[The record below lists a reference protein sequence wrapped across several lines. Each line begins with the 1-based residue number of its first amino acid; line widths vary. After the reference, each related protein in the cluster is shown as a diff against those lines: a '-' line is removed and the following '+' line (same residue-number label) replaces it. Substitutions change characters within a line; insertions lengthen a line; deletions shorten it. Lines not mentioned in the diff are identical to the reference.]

1 MPDENKRIN
10 PETGQPYPSNKEK
23 LDEITSKIE
32 QGIKDVF
39 ESENYKN
46 YLSVMSRFHNYST
59 NNCMLI
65 YMQNPN
71 ATKVA
76 SFKAWSEKF
85 DRHVSKGE
93 KGIKIIAPSP
103 YKKKIDVQKIDP
115 DTKEPVTD
123 KDGNP
128 IMYQKEITMPAFK
141 AVTVFDISQTKGKP
155 LPQLAQTLQGK
166 VENFEYMKE
175 AIRRIAPVPIK
186 FEELRDNLDGF
197 FSFKEQSI
205 TIREGMSEPQTLCA
219 MVHETAHSLLHNPET
234 TDEKKSRES
243 EEIEAESVAYA
254 VCKYFGI
261 DTDENSFGYL
271 AAWSKDKEVKEL
283 RESLDTINE
292 TSSVLISSI
301 ENRYREILAERNVT
315 SIDSLTDKIADYIIN
330 AGNADKDIESPEQL
344 KSMIKG
350 YLEKGDTAPIENIL
364 KLTITQQEEYPFDK
378 KANEADKNTVDL
390 LLMEMRDYEKFN
402 FTDVTYKIG
411 DKAYLQIQRMDDGI
425 NCDFSFFRQDNYKL
439 MDGGFSDFDEN
450 DSHASATM
458 FELAAQIAEDFK
470 METDDISIV
479 DESIVE
485 AIEKANS
492 IEGVVAENG
501 PRFIEEDKIKPP
513 CPELTQETLD
523 KFGYNDDGMY
533 PITKEVAIDLMQNYC
548 DVYLLYDDGT
558 EAAANDEQEILMH
571 YGCLGVEKETWDRIS
586 YRYESQQ
593 ELNEKEKAFLQSNK
607 DGFAIYQLKSV
618 SSNDEI
624 VFMNS
629 QYLDSKN
636 IPVDSSRYS
645 FRYSDDM
652 MGINYALTESADKT
666 AKEKGK
672 EPDYNFS
679 TEDRLECIY
688 EKFNFQKPE
697 DYHSRSVSVSDI
709 LAIRQNGELSF
720 HYVDSVGF
728 TDIPKFI
735 EPQNYLKNAEQSIED
750 DLGMI
755 DGIINNGKKE
765 KPVPE
770 EKRKPKKKESLYK
783 KLEEAKAK
791 VAEGTNP
798 TKPKER
804 TFDHDA

>member
-10 PETGQPYPSNKEK
+10 PETGKPYPTTKEK
-23 LDEITSKIE
+23 LDEITSSIE

-93 KGIKIIAPSP
+93 KGIKIIAPAP
-103 YKKKIDVQKIDP
+103 YKKKVDVQKIDP

-128 IMYQKEITMPAFK
+128 VMYQKEITMPAFK

-166 VENFEYMKE
+166 VENYEYMKE
-175 AIRRIAPVPIK
+175 AIKRSAPVPFK
-186 FEELRDNLDGF
+186 FEELQENLDGF
-197 FSFKEQSI
+197 FSSKEQAI

-234 TDEKKSRES
+234 TDEKKSRKC

-301 ENRYREILAERNVT
+301 EKNYREILAERDVT

-330 AGNADKDIESPEQL
+330 AGNTDKDIESPEQF
-344 KSMIKG
+344 KSMIRD

-364 KLTITQQEEYPFDK
+364 RLTITQQEEYPLDK
-378 KANEADKNTVDL
+378 KANEADANTVEL

-411 DKAYLQIQRMDDGI
+411 DKAFLQVQRMDDGM
-425 NCDFSFFRQDNYKL
+425 NYDFSFFRQDNYKL
-439 MDGGFSDFDEN
+439 MDGGFTDFEAG
-450 DSHASATM
+450 DSLASATI
-458 FELAAQIAEDFK
+458 FEMAAHIAKDFN
-470 METDDISIV
+470 METDDVSIA
-479 DESIVE
+479 DETIVE
-485 AIEKANS
+485 AIEKANF
-492 IEGVVAENG
+492 IEGTFAENG

-523 KFGYNDDGMY
+523 KFGYTYDGMY
-533 PITKEVAIDLMQNYC
+533 PITKEVALDLMQNYC
-548 DVYLLYDDGT
+548 DVYLLHDDGT
-558 EAAANDEQEILMH
+558 EAVANDEQEILLH
-571 YGCLGVEKETWDRIS
+571 YGCFGVEKETWNRIA
-586 YRYESQQ
+586 YRYEAQQ
-593 ELNEKEKAFLQSNK
+593 ELEAKEKAFFENK
-607 DGFAIYQLKSV
+607 WDGFAIYQLKSV
-618 SSNDEI
+618 STNDDI

-636 IPVDSSRYS
+636 IPIDSSRYS

-652 MGINYALTESADKT
+652 VGINFALTESAEKN

-672 EPDYNFS
+672 EPNYHFT
-679 TEDRLECIY
+679 TEDKLECIY

-709 LAIRQNGELSF
+709 LAIRENGELSF

-728 TDIPKFI
+728 KEIPKFI
-735 EPQNYLKNAEQSIED
+735 EPENYLKNAEQSVED

-765 KPVPE
+765 EPVQE
-770 EKRKPKKKESLYK
+770 EKPKPKKKESIYK

>member
-1 MPDENKRIN
+1 MPEENKRIN
-10 PETGQPYPSNKEK
+10 PETGQPYPTTKEK
-23 LDEITSKIE
+23 LDEITASIE

-85 DRHVSKGE
+85 DRHVSRGE
-93 KGIKIIAPSP
+93 KGIKIIAPAP
-103 YKKKIDVQKIDP
+103 YKKKVEVQKIDP

-128 IMYQKEITMPAFK
+128 VMYQKEITMPAFK

-155 LPQLAQTLQGK
+155 LPQLAHALQGK
-166 VENFEYMKE
+166 VENYEYMKE
-175 AIRRIAPVPIK
+175 AIQRSAPVP
-186 FEELRDNLDGF
+186 FRFDELKESLDGF
-197 FSFKEQSI
+197 FSSEEQTI
-205 TIREGMSEPQTLCA
+205 TIRDGMSEPQTLCA
-219 MVHETAHSLLHNPET
+219 MVHETAHSLIHNPENG
-234 TDEKKSRES
+234 DEKKSRRC

-301 ENRYREILAERNVT
+301 EDNYREILAERDVT

-330 AGNADKDIESPEQL
+330 AGNANKEIESPEQF
-344 KSMIKG
+344 KSMIRG

-364 KLTITQQEEYPFDK
+364 RLTITQQEEYPLDK
-378 KANEADKNTVDL
+378 KANEADANTVDL

-411 DKAYLQIQRMDDGI
+411 DKAFLQIQRTDDGI
-425 NCDFSFFRQDNYKL
+425 NYDFSFYRQDNYKL
-439 MDGGFSDFDEN
+439 TDGGFTDFEAG
-450 DSHASATM
+450 DSLASATM
-458 FELAAQIAEDFK
+458 IEMAKCIAEDFD
-470 METDDISIV
+470 METDDISIA
-479 DESIVE
+479 DETTIE

-492 IEGVVAENG
+492 IEGTVAGKG
-501 PRFIEEDKIKPP
+501 PRFIEEDRIKPP
-513 CPELTQETLD
+513 CPELTQETL
-523 KFGYNDDGMY
+523 KEFGYTYDGMY
-533 PITKEVAIDLMQNYC
+533 PITKEVAIDLIQNYC
-548 DVYLLYDDGT
+548 DVYLLYDDDT
-558 EAAANDEQEILMH
+558 EAAANDEEEILKH
-571 YGCLGVEKETWDRIS
+571 YGCLGVEKETWNKIF

-593 ELNEKEKAFLQSNK
+593 ELNAKEKAFLEGDK

-618 SSNDEI
+618 SLNDDI
-624 VFMNS
+624 IFMNS
-629 QYLDSKN
+629 QYLESRG
-636 IPVDSSRYS
+636 ILVDASRYS
-645 FRYSDDM
+645 FRYSDDL
-652 MGINYALTESADKT
+652 MGINRVLRDKADKD
-666 AKEKGK
+666 ASIKGEAPNYDFTMENK
-672 EPDYNFS
+672 LD
-679 TEDRLECIY
+679 CIY
-688 EKFNFQKPE
+688 EQFNFRKPE

-720 HYVDSVGF
+720 HYVDSIGF
-728 TDIPKFI
+728 KEIPNFI
-735 EPQNYLKNAEQSIED
+735 EPENYLKNAEQSVED

-765 KPVPE
+765 EPVKE
-770 EKRKPKKKESLYK
+770 ETAAPKKKESIYK